1 MQPPIHIETERLLLR
16 PPRLTDAEAL
26 YRNYTSD
33 PEVPRYMTWTPH
45 ESPSETQ
52 GFIERCLQDA
62 DAGRA
67 FHWMLTE
74 RGGNDEPFG
83 VVSVSRDNEFCMHL
97 GYVVGRERWGQGL
110 VPEAAQAVLDW
121 VKAQPEIYRCYAVCD
136 VENRAS
142 ARVLEKLKL
151 RYEGILRRAILHPN
165 ARKEPSDV
173 HMFSWTR

>member
-1 MQPPIHIETERLLLR
+1 MQPPLHIETERLVLR
-16 PPRLTDAEAL
+16 SPRVTDAEAL
-26 YRNYTSD
+26 YRNYASD
-33 PEVPRYMTWTPH
+33 PDVPRYMTWTPH
-45 ESPSETQ
+45 ESPSETL

-67 FHWMLTE
+67 FHWVLTE

-83 VVSVSRDNEFCMHL
+83 VVSVSRDNAFCMHL
-97 GYVVGRERWGQGL
+97 GYVLGRDHWGKGL
-110 VPEAAQAVLDW
+110 ALEAAQVVLEW

-165 ARKEPSDV
+165 ASKEPSDV

>member
-1 MQPPIHIETERLLLR
+1 MQPPRHIETERLVLR
-16 PPRLTDAEAL
+16 SPRVTDADAIF
-26 YRNYTSD
+26 RRWASD
-33 PEVPRYMTWTPH
+33 PNVPRYMTWTPH
-45 ESPSETQ
+45 ASSSETL

-62 DAGRA
+62 DTNRG

-74 RGGNDEPFG
+74 RGGDDEPIG
-83 VVSVSRDNEFCMHL
+83 AISVSRDNAFCVHV
-97 GYVVGRERWGQGL
+97 GYVLERARWGQGL
-110 VPEAAQAVLDW
+110 IVEAAQPILEW
-121 VKAQPEIYRCYAVCD
+121 VKTQPEIYRCYAVCD

-165 ARKEPSDV
+165 ASHEPSDV